1 MAVELNTGF
10 PTSDGAH
17 LTLRARLRETLRQQ
31 IVGGHWKTDDRLP
44 SENELMHSTGMSRIT
59 VRQAL
64 ADLAADGLIVR
75 VQGKGSFVAPAPVR
89 QELSRLQ
96 GLSEAL
102 AHQGRSVHTRVL
114 FLGASVWPT
123 RVAEA
128 MGTDAG
134 APCVEL
140 RTLRFADGRPLSLNT
155 TWIEQSVGQGIDA
168 RMLEGSDLLTLY
180 EAGHPLRVAQAL
192 VDIRAALATPE
203 QGQQLQLGTPAA
215 VLHVDRSVFAAAGRP
230 LHFESSVYRAD
241 AFTYRMELAR

>member
-102 AHQGRSVHTRVL
+102 AHQGRAVHTRVL